1 MRKEMQRTLLS
12 NCNYNLTKQLEKKLH
27 FLWAIDNYI
36 KDAENE
42 GNSKCAEIFRKIK
55 ADEERHVEMLK
66 QEIARLAKEGKF
78 T

>member
-1 MRKEMQRTLLS
+1 MQRTLLS
-12 NCNYNLTKQLEKKLH
+12 NCNYNLTKQLDKKLQ
-27 FLWAIDNYI
+27 FLWAVDSYI

-55 ADEERHVEMLK
+55 ADEERHVDMLK
-66 QEIARLAKEGKF
+66 QEIARLSKEGKF